1 MNKLKTTWSPFPVE
15 YSSCSSFKPSN
26 FEWSKGEGI
35 ATVWI
40 DNNMTNHTGPARG
53 NFGWFCESSEV
64 LPSLKNDLIHNY
76 PRYKNHYT
84 AIFTCDHEIISR
96 DPSFFIFNPP
106 GSNLPWTRPENY
118 RIPEKSRICSMI
130 ASSKNMTT
138 GHKKRLE
145 IASRL
150 KNSADVFGGA
160 AGTTRIGTGIGPN
173 GDWWRSK
180 EEALAPY
187 MFSIVFENA
196 KIDKYYTEKITDC
209 FALGVIPIY
218 WGTDKIEEDFNI
230 NGIIKWSD
238 NFNLSLL
245 NKDLYDSKI
254 EYIRENLEI
263 VTKLHSADSLIFNKV
278 KNYD

>member
-1 MNKLKTTWSPFPVE
+1 MNKLRTSWSPFPIG
-15 YSSCSSFKPSN
+15 YSSCSSLKPKN
-26 FEWSKGEGI
+26 FEWSNSEGI

-64 LPSLKNDLIHNY
+64 IPGIKNDLINNHLKF
-76 PRYKNHYT
+76 KNHFT

-106 GSNLPWTRPENY
+106 GSNLPWTKPENY
-118 RIPEKSRICSMI
+118 RIAEKSKICSMI
-130 ASSKNMTT
+130 ASAKNMTT
-138 GHKKRLE
+138 GHRKRIE
-145 IASRL
+145 IASSL

-187 MFSIVFENA
+187 MFSIVIENA
-196 KIDKYYTEKITDC
+196 SYSNYYTEKITDC
-209 FALGVIPIY
+209 FVLGVIPIY
-218 WGTDKIEEDFNI
+218 WGSPDIGKDFNTD
-230 NGIIKWSD
+230 GIIQWHEGFDTSI
-238 NFNLSLL
+238 LTRE
-245 NKDLYDSKI
+245 LYESKLPAVLD
-254 EYIRENLEI
+254 NLERVKRLEFSDDKLYNSII
-263 VTKLHSADSLIFNKV
+263 VNV
-278 KNYD
+278 